1 MDPAAE
7 REKLTKQKA
16 ELTGWIKAAE
26 AKLGNEK
33 FVSRAP
39 AKVVEDVKTQLA
51 DLKEKL
57 ARVEESLAAFK
68 G

>member
-1 MDPAAE
+1 
-7 REKLTKQKA
+7 
-16 ELTGWIKAAE
+16 
-26 AKLGNEK
+26 

-51 DLKEKL
+51 DLKDKL
-57 ARVEESLAAFK
+57 DRVEESLAAFK

>member
-1 MDPAAE
+1 
-7 REKLTKQKA
+7 EKLTKQKA

-26 AKLGNEK
+26 AKLNNEK

-51 DLKEKL
+51 DLKDKL